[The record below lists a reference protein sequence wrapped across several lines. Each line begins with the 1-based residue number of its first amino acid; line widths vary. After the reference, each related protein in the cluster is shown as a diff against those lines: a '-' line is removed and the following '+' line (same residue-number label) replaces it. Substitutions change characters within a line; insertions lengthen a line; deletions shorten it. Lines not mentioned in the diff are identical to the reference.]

1 MNAQFK
7 LWGNSLAVR
16 IPSGIARQLDVFDG
30 KAADIQVRDKS
41 LVVTPV
47 DVEPSYDINALVAQ
61 ITPENVHGEIDT
73 GDAVGNEAW

>member
-30 KAADIQVRDKS
+30 KAADIQVRDNA

-61 ITPENVHGEIDT
+61 ITPENVHAELDT
-73 GDAVGNEAW
+73 GDPVGNETW